1 MEKTAM
7 KRTVGDFLAA
17 RRTLPLVRS
26 ITREVRDRSRAIAV
40 LEAQLESRGP
50 EKHDGGR
57 DEVARIEARLALARR
72 ELRQAEKEL
81 MRLGW
86 IVERA
91 EPMRLIYHSNEGA
104 ADLTWQPDDTGFHRV
119 STDL

>member
-26 ITREVRDRSRAIAV
+26 IAGEVRDRARAIAV
-40 LEAQLESRGP
+40 MESQLESRGRT
-50 EKHDGGR
+50 KRADKLA
-57 DEVARIEARLALARR
+57 EVGEIEARLACSRR
-72 ELRQAEKEL
+72 ELRMAEKEL

-86 IVERA
+86 IVERS
-91 EPMRLIYHSNEGA
+91 EPMRLIYHSDEGA
-104 ADLTWQPDDTGFHRV
+104 ADLTWQPDDTGFYKV
-119 STDL
+119 STDP